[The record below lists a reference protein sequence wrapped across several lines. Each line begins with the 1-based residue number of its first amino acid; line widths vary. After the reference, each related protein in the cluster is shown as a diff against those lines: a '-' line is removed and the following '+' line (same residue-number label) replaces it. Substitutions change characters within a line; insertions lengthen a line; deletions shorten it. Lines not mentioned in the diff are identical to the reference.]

1 MPQRPTT
8 FCSQNINRPQ
18 PLKHTILN
26 YDENFL
32 AQTLHCQR
40 CNKPKQGLS
49 TCWIASWSDADFIW
63 NWYQIQPIF
72 FRVPYQK
79 VYQLLV
85 VWFYLNQLISQL
97 WSFALFARS
106 KRLCCMCARFQQS
119 GIKVGLGFERG
130 WGWNFMAFLT
140 FGTSS
145 TCERGSVAGWQMCR
159 DTGESQDTCGWNNKQ
174 MSWRCQILSV
184 GSFLSSCKRR
194 SQEVES
200 PNLSWKRI
208 VTDANQSIS
217 STISSPSFKFLRRVC
232 LL

>member
-1 MPQRPTT
+1 M
-8 FCSQNINRPQ
+8 
-18 PLKHTILN
+18 
-26 YDENFL
+26 
-32 AQTLHCQR
+32 
-40 CNKPKQGLS
+40 
-49 TCWIASWSDADFIW
+49 
-63 NWYQIQPIF
+63 
-72 FRVPYQK
+72 
-79 VYQLLV
+79 
-85 VWFYLNQLISQL
+85 VWFYLNELISQL

-174 MSWRCQILSV
+174 MSLRCQILSV
-184 GSFLSSCKRR
+184 GSFLSSCKKRN
-194 SQEVES
+194 QEVES

-208 VTDANQSIS
+208 VTDSNQSIS
-217 STISSPSFKFLRRVC
+217 STILSPSFKFVRRVC
-232 LL
+232 LLIIFLIGIMLTSTTAPYIPLP

>member
-1 MPQRPTT
+1 MMKT
-8 FCSQNINRPQ
+8 FL
-18 PLKHTILN
+18 LKHCIAKGAISPRLEYLLN
-26 YDENFL
+26 RKL
-32 AQTLHCQR
+32 
-40 CNKPKQGLS
+40 
-49 TCWIASWSDADFIW
+49 IW
-63 NWYQIQPIF
+63 RWFYMKLISNTT
-72 FRVPYQK
+72 YQK

-85 VWFYLNQLISQL
+85 VWFYLNELISQL
-97 WSFALFARS
+97 WRFALFARS

-159 DTGESQDTCGWNNKQ
+159 DTGESQDICGWNNKQ
-174 MSWRCQILSV
+174 MGFRCQILSV
-184 GSFLSSCKRR
+184 GSFLLSCKRR

-208 VTDANQSIS
+208 VTDSNQSIS
-217 STISSPSFKFLRRVC
+217 STISSPSFRFLRRVC

>member
-1 MPQRPTT
+1 MET
-8 FCSQNINRPQ
+8 
-18 PLKHTILN
+18 
-26 YDENFL
+26 
-32 AQTLHCQR
+32 HC
-40 CNKPKQGLS
+40 LS
-49 TCWIASWSDADFIW
+49 TGFIQIWKFNQSFGTRTIYLFQICPFCHWINSLIINIEGHGRIIW

-159 DTGESQDTCGWNNKQ
+159 DTGESQDICGWNNKQ
-174 MSWRCQILSV
+174 MSLRCQILSV

-208 VTDANQSIS
+208 VTDSNQSIS
-217 STISSPSFKFLRRVC
+217 STISSPSFKFVRRVC

>member
-1 MPQRPTT
+1 MMKT
-8 FCSQNINRPQ
+8 CL
-18 PLKHTILN
+18 LKHCIAKGAISPRLEYLLN
-26 YDENFL
+26 RKL
-32 AQTLHCQR
+32 
-40 CNKPKQGLS
+40 
-49 TCWIASWSDADFIW
+49 IW
-63 NWYQIQPIF
+63 
-72 FRVPYQK
+72 R
-79 VYQLLV
+79 
-85 VWFYLNQLISQL
+85 WFYMKLISNTTYLFQSTLSKSLPTLGGLVLFKWADSQL
-97 WSFALFARS
+97 WGFALFARS

-174 MSWRCQILSV
+174 MSLRCQILSV

-208 VTDANQSIS
+208 VTDSNQSIS
-217 STISSPSFKFLRRVC
+217 STISSPSFKFVRRVC